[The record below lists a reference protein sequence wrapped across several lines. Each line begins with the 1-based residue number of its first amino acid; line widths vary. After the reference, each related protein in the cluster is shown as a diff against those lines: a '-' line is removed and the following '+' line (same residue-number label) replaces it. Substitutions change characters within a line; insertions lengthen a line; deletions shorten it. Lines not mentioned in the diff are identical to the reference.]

1 MFDLAIELSGAC
13 AILLNAGD
21 GHQAPKEICRQM
33 QGPAT

>member
-21 GHQAPKEICRQM
+21 VHQAPKEIYRQM
-33 QGPAT
+33 QRPAT